1 MPLDKRL
8 PAIYRAASKLFVT
21 RGYRQTQVSDIA
33 RESSISTGAV
43 YSLFA
48 SKRAIFEYVI
58 KCIFIE
64 GYSEEEITLPVSEE
78 DEGELAKEIANLMG
92 DLISRI
98 FISAQGEP
106 QKMSSFR
113 EFLPAIYG
121 IFERYGLAFLIF
133 EHNAA
138 SWPELCGQYYKFRL
152 QFIEKFTNTF
162 NLYIQKG
169 ELRAVE
175 HPNYHAR
182 FIIETFSWWGMHAK
196 HDFCDISVSDE
207 AAKAVT
213 MDALFHAYL
222 KETL

>member
-33 RESSISTGAV
+33 RESSISTGSV

-48 SKRAIFEYVI
+48 SKRAIFEYVL

-64 GYSEEEITLPVSEE
+64 GYSGEEITLPVSEE

-92 DLISRI
+92 ELLSGILGANEGNPRELRP
-98 FISAQGEP
+98 FT
-106 QKMSSFR
+106 

-121 IFERYGLAFLIF
+121 IFEKYGLAFLIF

-138 SWPELCGQYYKFRL
+138 SWPELCGQYYRFRL
-152 QFIEKFTNTF
+152 QFIEKFTSTF
-162 NLYIQKG
+162 HLYVQRG
-169 ELRAVE
+169 EVRAIE